1 MAARDQGF
9 QDFVL
14 LLPAPLRERA
24 EEMASRE
31 ALSLNLFILTAIAE
45 KLQRTQLQHCLGISE
60 RDELSATKNS
70 FGNPLIH

>member
-1 MAARDQGF
+1 MAASDQGF

-14 LLPAPLRERA
+14 LLPAALRDRA

-31 ALSLNLFILTAIAE
+31 SLSFNLFILMAIAE

-60 RDELSATKNS
+60 RDELAAA
-70 FGNPLIH
+70 GNALGNLLIH

>member
-14 LLPAPLRERA
+14 LLPAPLRDRA

-31 ALSLNLFILTAIAE
+31 SLSLNLFILTAIAE
-45 KLQRTQLQHCLGISE
+45 KLQRAQLHNCLGISE
-60 RDELSATKNS
+60 RDERSAARNS
-70 FGNPLIH
+70 AGNLLIH

>member
-14 LLPAPLRERA
+14 LLPTPLRARA

-31 ALSLNLFILTAIAE
+31 SLSLNLFILMAIAE

-60 RDELSATKNS
+60 RDELLVERSS
-70 FGNPLIH
+70 SGNPLIH